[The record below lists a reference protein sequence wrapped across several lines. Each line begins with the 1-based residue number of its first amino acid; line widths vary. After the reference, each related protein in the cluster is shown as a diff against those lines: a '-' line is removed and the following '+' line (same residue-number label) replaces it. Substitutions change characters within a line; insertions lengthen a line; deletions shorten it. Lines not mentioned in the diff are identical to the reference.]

1 MTLNRFYSLVVAAA
15 GAVVLQG
22 APLHAQTCAKATG
35 SSTCVYAVKF
45 VCGYQAPSDVEPP
58 HEPPVKPGNYATA
71 VNLQNFHDK
80 AVTIHARAVIAKPGA
95 AGPVGPLVAVTL
107 KPLEAFEIDCTQIV
121 NHLPP
126 PPPLPPFIKGFVDII
141 SPAILSVV
149 AVYTA
154 EQRGGPAPVSIDV
167 VPQQPFAP

>member
-1 MTLNRFYSLVVAAA
+1 MTLNRFCLLVAIAAGVAA
-15 GAVVLQG
+15 LQG

-35 SSTCVYAVKF
+35 SNTCVYAVKYI
-45 VCGYQAPSDVEPP
+45 CGYQAPSDIEAPR
-58 HEPPVKPGNYATA
+58 EPPVKPGNYATA
-71 VNLQNFHDK
+71 VNIQNFHDRP
-80 AVTIHARAVIAKPGA
+80 VPIEVRAVIANLGGTGKI
-95 AGPVGPLVAVTL
+95 GPLVKFTL
-107 KPLEAFEIDCTQIV
+107 KPLEALEFDCTEIAKNLEQTA
-121 NHLPP
+121 
-126 PPPLPPFIKGFVDII
+126 PFIKGFVDII